1 MRDINKHAR
10 THHILISLSSARDA
24 DERVSAKGAALERIH
39 THHSLNHRSKKDP
52 QIFDQKH
59 ERVTNG
65 RKPPKKN
72 KKNTKLNDG
81 SPLAGTPPR
90 ARNTK
95 RRRSRD
101 EEWFSHGESFNPT
114 DLGAMLMSVA
124 GFTLPS
130 KEEIEQSLN
139 TFWNRWIFFE
149 EEILDKII
157 NKACRCILWC
167 SPRVASF

>member
-39 THHSLNHRSKKDP
+39 THHSLNHRRKKIL
-52 QIFDQKH
+52 QFLTKKH

-72 KKNTKLNDG
+72 KKNTTLKNG

-90 ARNTK
+90 ARNAETTTLARRRMVLPRRIVQPYGFRRHAHVRRRVYVTVERGNRAVVEHVLEPMDVFWRRKFWTKSSTK
-95 RRRSRD
+95 RVDVFYGVR
-101 EEWFSHGESFNPT
+101 
-114 DLGAMLMSVA
+114 LV
-124 GFTLPS
+124 
-130 KEEIEQSLN
+130 
-139 TFWNRWIFFE
+139 
-149 EEILDKII
+149 
-157 NKACRCILWC
+157 
-167 SPRVASF
+167 